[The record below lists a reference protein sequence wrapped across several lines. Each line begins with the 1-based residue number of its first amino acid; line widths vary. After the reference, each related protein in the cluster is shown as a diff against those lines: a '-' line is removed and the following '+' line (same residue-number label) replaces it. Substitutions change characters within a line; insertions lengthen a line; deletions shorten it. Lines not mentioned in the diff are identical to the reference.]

1 MRCWLTVGFQLKPQ
15 KPTTYP
21 PFSRDRD
28 SRPLSSM
35 LGAFKEVGLPR
46 SPSRLQSSREL
57 NARLLTPSLPP
68 SAIIDN
74 GVPTIFVC
82 KMPCDLQHQ
91 PWYLINA
98 VSFLQWLL
106 CISPICGP
114 VVGKTE
120 EASSWTDGR
129 SLERMPGKPTSHMWQ
144 QIYWRNWKLRR
155 CANFKAA
162 MPSKDRTPWITF
174 ASAQGPLD

>member
-15 KPTTYP
+15 KSTTYP

-28 SRPLSSM
+28 SRPLSPASM
-35 LGAFKEVGLPR
+35 MGAFKEVGIATESFSAPIIAT
-46 SPSRLQSSREL
+46 PREL

-91 PWYLINA
+91 P
-98 VSFLQWLL
+98 
-106 CISPICGP
+106 
-114 VVGKTE
+114 
-120 EASSWTDGR
+120 
-129 SLERMPGKPTSHMWQ
+129 
-144 QIYWRNWKLRR
+144 
-155 CANFKAA
+155 
-162 MPSKDRTPWITF
+162 
-174 ASAQGPLD
+174 